1 MVKHLTISGMVSSK
15 FIEIKV
21 TFSKGNCDRIT
32 FNITYFGL
40 LGRTRKYHQV
50 TSERKKMLKS
60 DG

>member
-40 LGRTRKYHQV
+40 LGRTRKYHQLPAKG
-50 TSERKKMLKS
+50 KKC
-60 DG
+60 